1 MEDLR
6 QTALA
11 YYTAATD
18 DIRHVVDEF
27 FREMDPKGNGYVK
40 FKEFSAYMETMGCPN
55 MSSEEFY
62 DELKQ
67 CGNDELYQD
76 DIITLFYI
84 IQSNRPFCGGKCKK
98 FVKGMYFT
106 CLRCFDFDHCD
117 YEINQSST
125 STTATFSVCSQC
137 YAEGHF
143 EHRHQEFLDPIVLL
157 NLKRM
162 KALSNKQSTTST
174 DAEAASGSTVSS
186 DNKTVGGSRTR
197 SKKPKYERSPSE
209 VETYFMKPCPTSSE
223 SSSNDSSHSHDDK
236 QETTSNYSLSKAIV
250 PAVNQQSKQ
259 AKMQTAIQFG
269 QLVASIGSVVFASQ
283 LCTIM

>member
-11 YYTAATD
+11 YYMAAKN
-18 DIRHVVDEF
+18 DIRHVVDGF
-27 FREMDPKGNGYVK
+27 FREMDPNDNGYVT
-40 FKEFSAYMETMGCPN
+40 FEEFSAYMETMGCPN

-84 IQSNRPFCGGKCKK
+84 IQSNRPLCGGKCKK

-125 STTATFSVCSQC
+125 STTAAFSVCSQC
-137 YAEGHF
+137 YTDKHF
-143 EHRHQEFLDPIVLL
+143 EHRHQEFLDPIALL
-157 NLKRM
+157 NLKRQE
-162 KALSNKQSTTST
+162 ALSSKHTTFM
-174 DAEAASGSTVSS
+174 DVHEAASSSVSSNNKTIGGST
-186 DNKTVGGSRTR
+186 TR
-197 SKKPKYERSPSE
+197 SEKPKHERSSSE
-209 VETYFMKPCPTSSE
+209 ITTHFMKPCPTSSSSA
-223 SSSNDSSHSHDDK
+223 SSSKSHDDDK
-236 QETTSNYSLSKAIV
+236 QGTTSKYSLSNAIV

-259 AKMQTAIQFG
+259 AKLQTAIQFG
-269 QLVASIGSVVFASQ
+269 QLVTSIGSIVLASQ